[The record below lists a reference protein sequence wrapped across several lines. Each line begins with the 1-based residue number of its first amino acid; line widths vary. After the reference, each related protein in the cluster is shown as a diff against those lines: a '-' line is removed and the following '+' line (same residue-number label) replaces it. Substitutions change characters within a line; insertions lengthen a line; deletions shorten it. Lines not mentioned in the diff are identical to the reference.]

1 MIGRSPSFLAKSGE
15 TLFPINSV
23 PAPYF
28 PPSTSFANHRA
39 WLSAEILHP
48 ESETPENYRIVGRV
62 LAELIGPDC
71 VALYHPESKRVVP
84 ANLERTTELL
94 RSEDPIAAT
103 FR

>member
-28 PPSTSFANHRA
+28 PPLTAFDNHRT

-48 ESETPENYRIVGRV
+48 ESETPENYPIVGRV

>member
-1 MIGRSPSFLAKSGE
+1 MSAPVTKICQRE
-15 TLFPINSV
+15 T
-23 PAPYF
+23 
-28 PPSTSFANHRA
+28 R
-39 WLSAEILHP
+39 LSAH
-48 ESETPENYRIVGRV
+48 PENYPIVGRV